1 MEAMIQT
8 QSIGKTFRRFTIP
21 AVMAMLVNGLY
32 QIVDGIFVG
41 HFLGQNGLSAINI
54 AWPVISIFMGVGL
67 MIGMGAGSLVSAF
80 RGRRELAKAR
90 QALGNGFALVICI
103 GLGCSA
109 LLSAFGGQMMTLQGA
124 TGQIL
129 NYAVSYLEIF
139 IGFSVIAVGASAAP
153 FLIRND
159 DSPNVATGLMVAG
172 AIINTV
178 LDYIFIGKLG
188 WGLEGAAIATVTA
201 QSVVVLLT
209 LVYFCS
215 RFSTLRLSLVDLKP
229 DRKKMTDI
237 LTLGSSCLVMYLYT
251 GVMVAIHN
259 RLLMEYGSAVS
270 VAAYAIV
277 GYLMTLYYLLAE
289 GIAEGMQPPVSYFH
303 GQNAQEKVRKTVFL
317 ACKVTVIIGVSWI
330 TLLNVFPELMIN
342 MFNSSNETLV
352 QKASHGITLHLFS
365 LFLDGLI
372 IIGSVY
378 FMSVGQGGM
387 ALAISL
393 SNMLVQLPF
402 LWLLPKW
409 LGENGVWL
417 AMPVSNMFLAVLVL
431 GAMWKSLSQTPI
443 QQTRNTA
450 AA

>member
-1 MEAMIQT
+1 MEAINQT
-8 QSIGKTFRRFTIP
+8 ESIGKTFRRFTIP

-32 QIVDGIFVG
+32 QIVDGVFVG
-41 HFLGQNGLSAINI
+41 HFLGQDGLSAINI
-54 AWPVISIFMGVGL
+54 AWPIISIFMGVGL
-67 MIGMGAGSLVSAF
+67 MIGMGAGSLVSTF
-80 RGRRELAKAR
+80 RGMRESAKAR
-90 QALGNGFALVICI
+90 KALGNGLALVIFI

-109 LLSAFGGQMMTLQGA
+109 LLYVFGGQLMTLQGA

-129 NYAVSYLEIF
+129 SYAVSYLQIF

-159 DSPNVATGLMVAG
+159 DSPKVATGLMVAG
-172 AIINTV
+172 AIINIV
-178 LDYIFIGKLG
+178 LDYIFIGILG

-215 RFSTLRLSLVDLKP
+215 RFSTLRLSLTDLKP
-229 DRKKMTDI
+229 DGKKMTDT

-251 GVMVAIHN
+251 GLMVAIHN
-259 RLLMEYGSAVS
+259 RLFMEYGSAVS

-303 GQNAQEKVRKTVFL
+303 GQNAHDKVRKTVLL
-317 ACKVTVIIGVSWI
+317 ACKATIIVGVSWI
-330 TLLNVFPELMIN
+330 TLLNLFPEFMISW
-342 MFNSSNETLV
+342 FNSSNVTLV
-352 QKASHGITLHLFS
+352 QEASHGITLHLFS

-387 ALAISL
+387 ALTISL

-409 LGENGVWL
+409 FGENGVWL
-417 AMPVSNMFLAVLVL
+417 AMPVSNIFLAVLVL
-431 GAMWKSLSQTPI
+431 GAMWQSLSQAPI